1 MKPVLSLFYLVL
13 TAILFSACKDERA
26 EQENKWLLTEI
37 VRLKKD
43 STLLSKRIDSIKIA
57 YEQLEAR
64 YSGINSIK
72 DSLENEVDKQ
82 AKFEAL
88 RRKAESMPFELPSV
102 SLQNQDVNGKM
113 LKAGS
118 PFKKSE
124 VRYLSFKGKAINN
137 ASKVGKNLKG
147 QLYAVFRKG
156 TMVQQ
161 MPASGTFKS
170 SKGINQIFT
179 NSWSINSSEEAVL
192 IDKGIGD
199 KSRGILASGDWTLE
213 LWFQPLGA
221 TQAYLLIKKEFEIL

>member
-1 MKPVLSLFYLVL
+1 MKPILSLFCLAL
-13 TAILFSACKDERA
+13 MAIMFGACKDERA
-26 EQENKWLLTEI
+26 EQENKRLSNEI
-37 VRLKKD
+37 ARLKKD
-43 STLLSKRIDSIKIA
+43 SALLSKQVDSIKIA
-57 YEQLEAR
+57 YNELEAR

-72 DSLENEVDKQ
+72 DSLKNQVDKQ
-82 AKFEAL
+82 AKLETL

-124 VRYLSFKGKAINN
+124 VRYLAFKGKAVNN
-137 ASKVGKNLKG
+137 AAKVGKNLRG

-179 NSWSINSSEEAVL
+179 NSWSISSSDEAVM

-199 KSRGILASGDWTLE
+199 KSRGILATGNWTLE
-213 LWFQPLGA
+213 LWFQPSGA
-221 TQAYLLIKKEFEIL
+221 AQAYLLTKKEFEIL